1 MFREYL
7 EYSSPSDMYKSLSNT
22 IGSEEN
28 EAQANAIKDKLANLM
43 EVFKSRPTSNTKKIK
58 NRNNMVQIVQRIL
71 EFNQLNQ
78 SGEGLTI
85 LTPNQMLKRFPIA
98 LVQLNAGNNSE
109 KLKSEIRQILH
120 SLHRSKKLTK
130 QIYKSLIDII

>member
-78 SGEGLTI
+78 SGEGLKI
-85 LTPNQMLKRFPIA
+85 LTPNQMLKRLPIA
-98 LVQLNAGNNSE
+98 LAQLNAGNNTK
-109 KLKSEIRQILH
+109 KLKSEIRQILY
-120 SLHRSKKLTK
+120 SLHRSKALTK
-130 QIYKSLIDII
+130 QIYKSLINII

>member
-1 MFREYL
+1 MLREYL
-7 EYSSPSDMYKSLSNT
+7 EYSSPSDMYKSLNNT

-78 SGEGLTI
+78 SGEGLKI
-85 LTPNQMLKRFPIA
+85 LIPNQMLKRLPIA
-98 LVQLNAGNNSE
+98 LAQLNAGNNTKNLKV
-109 KLKSEIRQILH
+109 KLGKCCILCTDQKN
-120 SLHRSKKLTK
+120 LRNKFTK
-130 QIYKSLIDII
+130 V

>member
-1 MFREYL
+1 MFREDL

-78 SGEGLTI
+78 SGEGLKI
-85 LTPNQMLKRFPIA
+85 LTPNQMLKRLPIA
-98 LVQLNAGNNSE
+98 LAQLNAGNNTK
-109 KLKSEIRQILH
+109 KLKSEIRQILY
-120 SLHRSKKLTK
+120 SLHRSKTLTK
-130 QIYKSLIDII
+130 QIYKSLINII